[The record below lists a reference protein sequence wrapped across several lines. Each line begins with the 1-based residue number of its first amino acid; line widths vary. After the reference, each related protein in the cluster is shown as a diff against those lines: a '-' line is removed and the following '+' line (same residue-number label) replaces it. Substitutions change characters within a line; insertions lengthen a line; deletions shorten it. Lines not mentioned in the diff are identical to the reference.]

1 MKSETVKKSLSWIW
15 KVTLGLCILVS
26 LNVWL
31 IKLARSKDQP
41 STDTQ
46 VQLEKEAA
54 LPLLPTHYGLFKK
67 GVANTGPGIPL
78 KAEYLPGGDI
88 LLSCSAED
96 GGVPTYQTLR
106 WNPTSNEAFNGQW
119 TRTEY
124 HTTGGI
130 IRPRKTKESTIAG
143 KLIVA
148 KIPGTDK
155 LTFAM
160 YQPDEQNPQKD
171 RLLGK
176 EWGGGTGV
184 LMPIW

>member
-1 MKSETVKKSLSWIW
+1 MKKGNEGYWRLLFTIFVGVGLFMPLKGYFRGKKN
-15 KVTLGLCILVS
+15 VS
-26 LNVWL
+26 NE
-31 IKLARSKDQP
+31 P
-41 STDTQ
+41 TQ
-46 VQLEKEAA
+46 AEQKEAA